1 MNAIHTLLHPRSI
14 AVIGASADASK
25 TAGRPVAYL
34 QKHGYGG
41 TIYPVNPRADQ
52 VGGLTCYPDIDSLP
66 GVPDVGLV
74 LVAPDRA
81 IEAVGALSRRGTPAA
96 IVLASGFGETGESG
110 ARRQQALKEAA
121 GGMRLLGPNT
131 IGLVNLTDRIMLC
144 ASGALEMDALQGGGI
159 AVVSQSGGILG
170 SLLSR
175 AAAAGLG
182 FSKLVSTGNE
192 VDLEAADFVDHL
204 ADDPATQVIAL
215 YMEGLRNPEKFR
227 QAALKA
233 ARAGK
238 PVVVYKVGRSESG
251 ARSAASHT
259 GALAGEDRVYDAL
272 FNQVGAIRAQTFA
285 DLLDIPAALAT
296 RRPLRGKRI
305 AILTST
311 GGAGTLVADSLGV
324 AGFETPP
331 PGPETAARLR
341 DLQKNDQIVLDRN
354 PIDVTL
360 AGLQP
365 ELLRST
371 IATLLDSP
379 DYDAVITIVG
389 SSALAQPAL
398 AAGAIAASLDQ
409 SDKPVLAYVSPY
421 APAVLANVNRAGAP
435 AFTAPESFAAVL
447 SAMLA
452 RTAREN
458 AGSVAADA
466 GTGSGAAAQGAAAA
480 TGGASAANAANAGG
494 DAAAHAAGGAP
505 GVNPAGLPSGSLNE
519 AQARALFAS
528 YGVPSVG
535 ERAVADAAEG
545 QREARTFD
553 RPVVLKVLSSRITH
567 KTEAGGVAVGV
578 APQAVGEAIEAMAAR
593 VRQRTGIEPEG
604 YLLQEMAAGVEMIVG
619 VHRDPQ
625 LGPTLLVGLGG
636 VTAEL
641 FQDTALRL
649 LPVDRAT
656 VRDMLRS
663 LKSWSLLDGYR
674 GRPKAD
680 VQALEDAV
688 LNFAAMAVQLGDR
701 LVEAEINPLFVQEEG
716 RGVRA
721 ADGVAIL
728 K

>member
-1 MNAIHTLLHPRSI
+1 MRAIDTLLHPRSI

-34 QKHGYGG
+34 QKHGYAG

-81 IEAVGALSRRGTPAA
+81 IDAVAALSRRGTPAA

-144 ASGALEMDALQGGGI
+144 ASGALEMESLQGGGI

-204 ADDPATQVIAL
+204 ADDAATQVIAL

-227 QAALKA
+227 RAALKA

-296 RRPLRGKRI
+296 RRRLRGKRI

-324 AGFETPP
+324 AGFDTPP

-365 ELLRST
+365 ELLRNT
-371 IATLLDSP
+371 IATLLDST
-379 DYDAVITIVG
+379 DYDAVITVVG
-389 SSALAQPAL
+389 SSALAQPTL
-398 AAGAIAASLDQ
+398 AAGAIAASLGQ
-409 SDKPVLAYVSPY
+409 SDKPVLAYVSPH
-421 APAVLANVNRAGAP
+421 APTVLANVNRAGAP

-452 RTAREN
+452 RTARET
-458 AGSVAADA
+458 ATADDA
-466 GTGSGAAAQGAAAA
+466 GT
-480 TGGASAANAANAGG
+480 
-494 DAAAHAAGGAP
+494 DAAAGGAQTAAA
-505 GVNPAGLPSGSLNE
+505 PADLPAGSLNE
-519 AQARALFAS
+519 AQARALFAR
-528 YGVPSVG
+528 YGIPSVG
-535 ERAVADAAEG
+535 ERTVSDAAQG
-545 QREARTFD
+545 RREATTFD

-578 APQAVGEAIEAMAAR
+578 APAAIGEAIEAMAAR
-593 VRQRTGIEPEG
+593 VRERTGIEPEG
-604 YLLQEMAAGVEMIVG
+604 YLLQEMASGVEMIVG

-663 LKSWSLLDGYR
+663 LKAWPLLDGYR

-680 VQALEDAV
+680 VKALEDAV
-688 LNFAAMAVQLGDR
+688 LNFASMAVQLGER

>member
-1 MNAIHTLLHPRSI
+1 MRAIDTLLHPRSI

-34 QKHGYGG
+34 QKHGYAG

-81 IEAVGALSRRGTPAA
+81 IDAVAALSRRGTPAA

-144 ASGALEMDALQGGGI
+144 ASGALEMESLQGGGI

-204 ADDPATQVIAL
+204 ADDAATQVIAL

-227 QAALKA
+227 RAALKA

-296 RRPLRGKRI
+296 RRRLRGKRI

-324 AGFETPP
+324 AGFDTPP

-365 ELLRST
+365 ELLRNT
-371 IATLLDSP
+371 IATLLDST
-379 DYDAVITIVG
+379 DYDAVITVVG
-389 SSALAQPAL
+389 SSALAQPTL
-398 AAGAIAASLDQ
+398 AAGAIAASLGQ
-409 SDKPVLAYVSPY
+409 SDKPVLAYVSPH
-421 APAVLANVNRAGAP
+421 APTVLANVNRAGAP

-452 RTAREN
+452 RTARET
-458 AGSVAADA
+458 ATADDA
-466 GTGSGAAAQGAAAA
+466 GT
-480 TGGASAANAANAGG
+480 
-494 DAAAHAAGGAP
+494 DAAAGGAQ
-505 GVNPAGLPSGSLNE
+505 PAAAPADLPAGSLNE
-519 AQARALFAS
+519 AQARALFAR
-528 YGVPSVG
+528 YGIPSVG
-535 ERAVADAAEG
+535 ERTVSDAAQG
-545 QREARTFD
+545 RREATTFD

-578 APQAVGEAIEAMAAR
+578 APAAIGEAIEAMAAR
-593 VRQRTGIEPEG
+593 VRERTGIEPEG
-604 YLLQEMAAGVEMIVG
+604 YLLQEMASGVEMIVG

-663 LKSWSLLDGYR
+663 LKAWPLLDGYR

-680 VQALEDAV
+680 VKALEDAV
-688 LNFAAMAVQLGDR
+688 LNFASMAVQLGER

>member
-41 TIYPVNPRADQ
+41 AIYPVNPRADQ
-52 VGGLTCYPDIDSLP
+52 VAGLTCYPDIDSLP

-144 ASGALEMDALQGGGI
+144 ASGALEMESLQGGGI

-192 VDLEAADFVDHL
+192 VDLEAADFIDHL

-272 FNQVGAIRAQTFA
+272 FSQVGAVRAQTFA

-371 IATLLDSP
+371 IATLLDSA

-389 SSALAQPAL
+389 SSALAQPTL

-409 SDKPVLAYVSPY
+409 SDKPVLAYVSPH
-421 APAVLANVNRAGAP
+421 APAVLSNVNRAGAP

-458 AGSVAADA
+458 AGSVA
-466 GTGSGAAAQGAAAA
+466 
-480 TGGASAANAANAGG
+480 G
-494 DAAAHAAGGAP
+494 DAGGAKA
-505 GVNPAGLPSGSLNE
+505 AGAGAAGAAGAHAGASGSSAGTSAVDAADLPSGSLNE
-519 AQARALFAS
+519 AQARALFAR
-528 YGVPSVG
+528 YGIPSVG
-535 ERAVADAAEG
+535 ERAVADAAQG
-545 QREARTFD
+545 QREARAFD

-578 APQAVGEAIEAMAAR
+578 APEAVGEAIQAMAAR
-593 VRQRTGIEPEG
+593 VRERTGIEPEG
-604 YLLQEMAAGVEMIVG
+604 YLLQEMASGVEMIVG

-656 VRDMLRS
+656 VGEMLRS
-663 LKSWSLLDGYR
+663 LKSWPLLDGYR

-680 VQALEDAV
+680 VKALEDAV
-688 LNFAAMAVQLGDR
+688 LNFAAMAGQLGDR

>member
-41 TIYPVNPRADQ
+41 TVYPVNPRADQ

-121 GGMRLLGPNT
+121 GNMRLLGPNT

-272 FNQVGAIRAQTFA
+272 FSQVGAIRAQTFA

-389 SSALAQPAL
+389 SSALAQPTL

-421 APAVLANVNRAGAP
+421 APAVLSNVNRAGAP

-458 AGSVAADA
+458 AGSVTGDA
-466 GTGSGAAAQGAAAA
+466 GAGSRAAAA
-480 TGGASAANAANAGG
+480 G
-494 DAAAHAAGGAP
+494 DAAAGGGTP
-505 GVNPAGLPSGSLNE
+505 GASAAGLPSGALNE

-528 YGVPSVG
+528 YGIPSVG
-535 ERAVADAAEG
+535 ERAVGDAAQG
-545 QREARTFD
+545 QREAQAFD

-578 APQAVGEAIEAMAAR
+578 APQAVGEAIDAMAAR

-604 YLLQEMAAGVEMIVG
+604 YLLQEMASGVEMIVG

-663 LKSWSLLDGYR
+663 LKSWPLLDGYR

-688 LNFAAMAVQLGDR
+688 LNFAAMAGQLGDR

-721 ADGVAIL
+721 ADGVAVL

>member
-1 MNAIHTLLHPRSI
+1 MTAIDTLLHPRSI
-14 AVIGASADASK
+14 AVVGASADATK

-52 VGGLTCYPDIDSLP
+52 VGGLACYPDIDSLP

-81 IEAVGALSRRGTPAA
+81 IEAVAALSRRGTPAA
-96 IVLASGFGETGESG
+96 IVLASGFGETGETG

-144 ASGALEMDALQGGGI
+144 ASGALEMESLQGGGI

-227 QAALKA
+227 RAALKA

-272 FNQVGAIRAQTFA
+272 FSQVGAIRAQTFA

-296 RRPLRGKRI
+296 GRRLRGRRV

-365 ELLRST
+365 ELLRNT
-371 IATLLDSP
+371 IATLLDSA
-379 DYDAVITIVG
+379 DYDAVITVVG
-389 SSALAQPAL
+389 SSALAQPTL
-398 AAGAIAASLDQ
+398 AAGAIAASLGQ
-409 SDKPVLAYVSPY
+409 SDKPVLAYVSPH

-452 RTAREN
+452 RTAREGT
-458 AGSVAADA
+458 AGAATETA
-466 GTGSGAAAQGAAAA
+466 LTAGAAAPKS
-480 TGGASAANAANAGG
+480 GGGTASPSAAPAA
-494 DAAAHAAGGAP
+494 
-505 GVNPAGLPSGSLNE
+505 PAGLPTGSLNE
-519 AQARALFAS
+519 AQARALFAH
-528 YGVPSVG
+528 YGVPSVS
-535 ERAVADAAEG
+535 ERTVTDAAQG
-545 QREARTFD
+545 RREAQAFD
-553 RPVVLKVLSSRITH
+553 APVVLKVLSSRITH

-578 APQAVGEAIEAMAAR
+578 APDTVGDAIEAMAAR
-593 VRQRTGIEPEG
+593 VRERTGIEPEG
-604 YLLQEMAAGVEMIVG
+604 YLLQEMASGVEMIVG

-625 LGPTLLVGLGG
+625 LGPTLLLGLGG

-656 VRDMLRS
+656 VQDMLRS
-663 LKSWSLLDGYR
+663 LKAWPLLDGYR

-680 VQALEDAV
+680 VKALEDAV
-688 LNFAAMAVQLGDR
+688 LNFAAMAVQLGER

>member
-1 MNAIHTLLHPRSI
+1 MDAIDTLLHPRSI
-14 AVIGASADASK
+14 AVIGASADATK
-25 TAGRPVAYL
+25 TAGRPIAYL
-34 QKHGYGG
+34 QKHGYAG
-41 TIYPVNPRADQ
+41 TIYPVNPRAGQ
-52 VGGLTCYPDIDSLP
+52 VAGLACYPDIDSLP

-96 IVLASGFGETGESG
+96 IVLASGFSETGETG

-144 ASGALEMDALQGGGI
+144 ASGALEMESLQGGGI

-192 VDLEAADFVDHL
+192 VDLEAADFVEHL
-204 ADDPATQVIAL
+204 ADDPATRVIAL

-227 QAALKA
+227 HAALKA

-272 FNQVGAIRAQTFA
+272 FRQVGAIRAQSFA
-285 DLLDIPAALAT
+285 DLIDIPAALAT
-296 RRPLRGKRI
+296 GRRLRGKRI

-331 PGPETAARLR
+331 PGPRTAARLR

-365 ELLRST
+365 DLLRST

-379 DYDAVITIVG
+379 DYDAVITVVG
-389 SSALAQPAL
+389 SSALAQPTL

-421 APAVLANVNRAGAP
+421 APTVLANVNRAGAP
-435 AFTAPESFAAVL
+435 AFTAPESFAPVL

-452 RTAREN
+452 RGAS
-458 AGSVAADA
+458 ADAAAAPADA
-466 GTGSGAAAQGAAAA
+466 GTAGSPAGTAP
-480 TGGASAANAANAGG
+480 GGAS
-494 DAAAHAAGGAP
+494 GAP
-505 GVNPAGLPSGSLNE
+505 ADLPSGSLNE
-519 AQARALFAS
+519 AQARALFAR
-528 YGVPSVG
+528 YGIPSVS
-535 ERAVADAAEG
+535 ERTVADAAQG
-545 QREARTFD
+545 RREAQAFD

-593 VRQRTGIEPEG
+593 VRERTGIEPEG
-604 YLLQEMAAGVEMIVG
+604 YLLQEMASGVEMIVG

-625 LGPTLLVGLGG
+625 LGPTLLLGLGG

-641 FQDTALRL
+641 FQDTALSL

-663 LKSWSLLDGYR
+663 LKSWPLLDGYR

-680 VQALEDAV
+680 VRALEDAV
-688 LNFAAMAVQLGDR
+688 LNFAAMAGQLGDR

>member
-14 AVIGASADASK
+14 AVIGASADAGK

-41 TIYPVNPRADQ
+41 AIYPVNPRADQ
-52 VGGLTCYPDIDSLP
+52 VAGLTCYPDIDSLP
-66 GVPDVGLV
+66 DVPDVGLV

-144 ASGALEMDALQGGGI
+144 ASGALEMESLQGGGI

-192 VDLEAADFVDHL
+192 VDLEAADFIDHL

-272 FNQVGAIRAQTFA
+272 FSQVGAIRAQTFA

-296 RRPLRGKRI
+296 RRVLRGKRI

-331 PGPETAARLR
+331 PGPETAAQLR

-365 ELLRST
+365 ELLRNT
-371 IATLLDSP
+371 IATLLDSA

-389 SSALAQPAL
+389 SSALAQPTL
-398 AAGAIAASLDQ
+398 AAGAIAASLDR

-421 APAVLANVNRAGAP
+421 APAVLSNVNRAGAP

-458 AGSVAADA
+458 AAAGA
-466 GTGSGAAAQGAAAA
+466 GAAGAAGGHAGA
-480 TGGASAANAANAGG
+480 GGASAE
-494 DAAAHAAGGAP
+494 AAAGASAS
-505 GVNPAGLPSGSLNE
+505 GADAAGLPSGSLNE
-519 AQARALFAS
+519 AQARALFAR

-545 QREARTFD
+545 QREAQAFD

-578 APQAVGEAIEAMAAR
+578 APEAVGEAIQAMAAR

-604 YLLQEMAAGVEMIVG
+604 YLLQEMASGVEMIVG

-656 VRDMLRS
+656 VGEMLRS
-663 LKSWSLLDGYR
+663 LKSWPLLDGYR

-680 VQALEDAV
+680 VKALEDAV
-688 LNFAAMAVQLGDR
+688 LNFAAMAGQLGDR

>member
-1 MNAIHTLLHPRSI
+1 MSAIDTLLHPRSI

-34 QKHGYGG
+34 QKHGYAG

-81 IEAVGALSRRGTPAA
+81 IDAVAALSRRGTPAA

-144 ASGALEMDALQGGGI
+144 ASGALEMESLQGGGI

-204 ADDPATQVIAL
+204 ADDAATQVIAL

-227 QAALKA
+227 RAALKA

-296 RRPLRGKRI
+296 RRRLRGKRI

-324 AGFETPP
+324 AGFDTPP

-365 ELLRST
+365 ELLRNT
-371 IATLLDSP
+371 IATLLDST
-379 DYDAVITIVG
+379 DYDAVITVVG
-389 SSALAQPAL
+389 SSALAQPTL
-398 AAGAIAASLDQ
+398 AAGAIAASLGQ
-409 SDKPVLAYVSPY
+409 SDKPVLAYVSPH
-421 APAVLANVNRAGAP
+421 APTVLANVNRAGAP

-452 RTAREN
+452 RTARET
-458 AGSVAADA
+458 ATADDA
-466 GTGSGAAAQGAAAA
+466 GT
-480 TGGASAANAANAGG
+480 
-494 DAAAHAAGGAP
+494 DAAAGGAQ
-505 GVNPAGLPSGSLNE
+505 PAAAPADLPAGSLNE
-519 AQARALFAS
+519 AQARALFAR
-528 YGVPSVG
+528 YGIPSVG
-535 ERAVADAAEG
+535 ERTVSDAAQG
-545 QREARTFD
+545 RREATTFD

-578 APQAVGEAIEAMAAR
+578 APAAIGEAIEAMAAR
-593 VRQRTGIEPEG
+593 VRERTGIEPEG
-604 YLLQEMAAGVEMIVG
+604 YLLQEMASGVEMIVG

-663 LKSWSLLDGYR
+663 LKAWPLLDGYR

-680 VQALEDAV
+680 VKALEDAV
-688 LNFAAMAVQLGDR
+688 LNFASMAVQLGER

>member
-1 MNAIHTLLHPRSI
+1 MNAIQTLLQPRSI
-14 AVIGASADASK
+14 AVIGASADPTK

-41 TIYPVNPRADQ
+41 AIYPVNPRADQ

-81 IEAVGALSRRGTPAA
+81 IDAVAALSRRGTPAA
-96 IVLASGFGETGESG
+96 IVLASGFSETGESG

-121 GGMRLLGPNT
+121 GSMRLLGPNT

-144 ASGALEMDALQGGGI
+144 ASGALEMESLQGGGI

-272 FNQVGAIRAQTFA
+272 FSQVGAVRAQTFA

-296 RRPLRGKRI
+296 RRPLRGKRV

-331 PGPETAARLR
+331 PGPQTAARLR

-365 ELLRST
+365 ELLRNT

-379 DYDAVITIVG
+379 DYDAVITVVG

-409 SDKPVLAYVSPY
+409 GDKPVLAYVSPY

-435 AFTAPESFAAVL
+435 AFTAPESFAPVL

-452 RTAREN
+452 RTARE
-458 AGSVAADA
+458 AAAAADA
-466 GTGSGAAAQGAAAA
+466 GTTGAAGHAAA
-480 TGGASAANAANAGG
+480 T
-494 DAAAHAAGGAP
+494 AAGSAQAP
-505 GVNPAGLPSGSLNE
+505 ADLPTGSLNE
-519 AQARALFAS
+519 AQARALFAH
-528 YGVPSVG
+528 YGIPSVS
-535 ERAVADAAEG
+535 ERPVADAVQG
-545 QREARTFD
+545 QREAQAFD

-567 KTEAGGVAVGV
+567 KTEAGGVAVGI
-578 APQAVGEAIEAMAAR
+578 APAAVGEAIQAMAVR
-593 VRQRTGIEPEG
+593 VRERTGIEPEG
-604 YLLQEMAAGVEMIVG
+604 YLLQEMVSGVEMIVG

-625 LGPTLLVGLGG
+625 LGPTLLLGLGG

-663 LKSWSLLDGYR
+663 LKSWPLLDGYR

-680 VQALEDAV
+680 VKALEDAV
-688 LNFAAMAVQLGDR
+688 LNFAAMAGQLGDR
-701 LVEAEINPLFVQEEG
+701 LLEAEINPLFVQEEG

>member
-1 MNAIHTLLHPRSI
+1 MNAIDTLLHPRSI
-14 AVIGASADASK
+14 AVIGASADATK

-34 QKHGYGG
+34 QKHGYAGA
-41 TIYPVNPRADQ
+41 IYPVNPRADRIS
-52 VGGLTCYPDIDSLP
+52 GLTCYPDIDSLP
-66 GVPDVGLV
+66 GTPDVGLV
-74 LVAPDRA
+74 LTAPDRA
-81 IEAVGALSRRGTPAA
+81 IEAVAALSRRGTPAA

-204 ADDPATQVIAL
+204 ADDPATRVIAL

-227 QAALKA
+227 RAALKA
-233 ARAGK
+233 AGAGK

-272 FNQVGAIRAQTFA
+272 FSQVGAIRAQTFA

-296 RRPLRGKRI
+296 GRRLRGKRV

-331 PGPETAARLR
+331 PGPATAARLR
-341 DLQKNDQIVLDRN
+341 ELQQNDQIVLDRN

-365 ELLRST
+365 ELLRNT

-379 DYDAVITIVG
+379 DYDAVITVVG
-389 SSALAQPAL
+389 SSALAQPTL
-398 AAGAIAASLDQ
+398 AAGAIAASLDHG
-409 SDKPVLAYVSPY
+409 DKPVLAYVSPH

-435 AFTAPESFAAVL
+435 AFTAPESFAPVL

-452 RTAREN
+452 RTARE
-458 AGSVAADA
+458 
-466 GTGSGAAAQGAAAA
+466 AAAA
-480 TGGASAANAANAGG
+480 APADTPASLPAPPDDLPGGA
-494 DAAAHAAGGAP
+494 
-505 GVNPAGLPSGSLNE
+505 LNE
-519 AQARALFAS
+519 AQARALFAR
-528 YGVPSVG
+528 YGIPSVS
-535 ERAVADAAEG
+535 ERAVADAAQG
-545 QREARTFD
+545 RREARAFD

-578 APQAVGEAIEAMAAR
+578 APDAIGDEIEAMAAR
-593 VRQRTGIEPEG
+593 VRERTGIQPEG
-604 YLLQEMAAGVEMIVG
+604 YLVQEMASGVEMIVG

-625 LGPTLLVGLGG
+625 LGQTLLVGLGG

-663 LKSWSLLDGYR
+663 LKSWPLLDGYR

-688 LNFAAMAVQLGDR
+688 LNFAAMAGQLGDR
-701 LVEAEINPLFVQEEG
+701 LVEAEINPLFVQEAG

-728 K
+728 T